1 MFNSEIPMARHPYYV
16 MTTDMDWFVQI
27 RTDGECLLT
36 GDIDA
41 AFHTYNK
48 DKAFRIFDK
57 CNVNGMNV
65 KVVILRNEITL
76 WNGDVTR

>member
-36 GDIDA
+36 GDIDGI
-41 AFHTYNK
+41 FGGWIMFIELYCK
-48 DKAFRIFDK
+48 KAFEDLL
-57 CNVNGMNV
+57 GS
-65 KVVILRNEITL
+65 LEIYKSTY
-76 WNGDVTR
+76 

>member
-36 GDIDA
+36 GDIDGA
-41 AFHTYNK
+41 LMK
-48 DKAFRIFDK
+48 
-57 CNVNGMNV
+57 M
-65 KVVILRNEITL
+65 
-76 WNGDVTR
+76 